1 MDIRSYTKQELALLY
16 FPDSSPVV
24 ASAHLMRWICRNPD
38 LLKKLHESG
47 YDKNQ
52 QGIHTYANF
61 LYYLFSRRTIGFQ
74 V

>member
-47 YDKNQ
+47 YDKNSN
-52 QGIHTYANF
+52 HTYANF